1 MANENIEIS
10 LIPYYGY
17 FNQLNHNNI
26 ADGGL
31 CFTLDSNQEFF
42 KLQNTLYPV
51 VGQYK
56 HYTVTMLSGTNT
68 ITQLIPNLSNAIIDV
83 FATAS
88 GTDDIK
94 KYTFEYSQ
102 TSSGLKIDSLS
113 VVAAPIT
120 FDLYVQYQ
128 GSNN

>member
-1 MANENIEIS
+1 MANENIETS

-17 FNQLNHNNI
+17 FSQLNHNNI

-42 KLQNTLYPV
+42 KLQNRLYPV

-56 HYTVTMLSGTNT
+56 HYTVTMPSSTDT
-68 ITQLIPNLSNAIIDV
+68 ITVTDPSIPNLSNAIIDV

-88 GTDDIK
+88 GTEDIK
-94 KYTFEYSQ
+94 KYSFTYDQ
-102 TSSGLKIDSLS
+102 TSSGLKINSSS
-113 VVAAPIT
+113 VIAASIT

-128 GSNN
+128 N

>member
-26 ADGGL
+26 VDGGL

-42 KLQNTLYPV
+42 KLQNGLYPV

-56 HYTVTMLSGTNT
+56 HYTITMLSGANT
-68 ITQLIPNLSNAIIDV
+68 VTQLIPNLSNAIIDV

-94 KYTFEYSQ
+94 KYTFTYDE
-102 TSSGLKIDSLS
+102 TSSDLKINSS
-113 VVAAPIT
+113 PAVAAPIT

>member
-1 MANENIEIS
+1 MANENVETS

-17 FNQLNHNNI
+17 FSQLNHNNI

-42 KLQNTLYPV
+42 KLQNGLYPV
-51 VGQYK
+51 VGQCK
-56 HYTVTMLSGTNT
+56 HYTVTMPSSTNT
-68 ITQLIPNLSNAIIDV
+68 VTAPSIPNLSNAIIDV

-88 GTDDIK
+88 GTEDIK
-94 KYTFEYSQ
+94 KYTFEYNQ
-102 TSSGLKIDSLS
+102 VSSGLKIDSSS
-113 VVAAPIT
+113 VIAAPIT

-128 GSNN
+128 N

>member
-1 MANENIEIS
+1 MANENIETN

-31 CFTLDSNQEFF
+31 CFTTDTNQEFF
-42 KLQNTLYPV
+42 KLQNKLYPV

-56 HYTVTMLSGTNT
+56 HYTVTMPSGANT
-68 ITQLIPNLSNAIIDV
+68 VTQLIPNLSNAIIDV

-94 KYTFEYSQ
+94 KYTFTYDQ
-102 TSSGLKIDSLS
+102 TSSDLKINSS
-113 VVAAPIT
+113 PAVAAPIT

>member
-1 MANENIEIS
+1 MANENIETN

-31 CFTLDSNQEFF
+31 CFTTDTNQEFF
-42 KLQNTLYPV
+42 KLQNKLYPV

-56 HYTVTMLSGTNT
+56 YYTVTMPSNTDT
-68 ITQLIPNLSNAIIDV
+68 ITAPSIPNLSNAIIDV

-88 GTDDIK
+88 GTEDIK
-94 KYTFEYSQ
+94 KYTFEYDQ
-102 TSSGLKIDSLS
+102 VSSGLKIDSSS
-113 VVAAPIT
+113 VIAASIT

-128 GSNN
+128 N

>member
-1 MANENIEIS
+1 MANENIETN

-31 CFTLDSNQEFF
+31 CFTTDTNQEFF
-42 KLQNTLYPV
+42 KLGGNLYPV

-56 HYTVTMLSGTNT
+56 HYTVTIPSNAKTAA
-68 ITQLIPNLSNAIIDV
+68 ISIPNLSNAIIDV

-113 VVAAPIT
+113 IVAAPIT